1 MPMGG
6 GSYPLRVKQIP
17 RGNPLLPA
25 DIALQVQ
32 EWKILGKPR
41 QGGID
46 WNLASWVKEFPE
58 HKEFLTDL
66 KKNNL
71 GLLDRNTVHRVV
83 GSCLAESDLEQ
94 AFLVVMI
101 WGFGFR
107 GYGRFRSNK
116 IIEGKAFESSLEKT
130 VDALNKGDVISAYKH
145 LIENGPDG
153 LGCAFGSKFLYFASS
168 KKMENYPLIIDS
180 LIGTAINNAGLARIS
195 VQSLKADKYF
205 DLIKKF
211 HEAAVFYDIQPDELE
226 ELLFTNVY
234 KVYTS
239 SDWSVVQDS
248 ELTRNQK
255 MSWAMLLA
263 TDMARKSHV
272 VTISRTFPGG
282 GQYDC
287 VRIKLLNGLDM
298 ELNLNGGI
306 FIHSE
311 PVSRFDWPSAIKL
324 GVLKTSKRLR
334 GAEGESERAAP
345 SPTSNAYAWLSRA
358 LIGEAEIDIDDF
370 IGLDYLSEVSQSELI
385 DRFKLKLIP
394 KSIWILYK
402 KQQICGLLDYR
413 QAVAIDLDG
422 NQTIIK
428 EDSNMPY
435 EMYDGP
441 DLGA

>member
-1 MPMGG
+1 MT
-6 GSYPLRVKQIP
+6 QIP
-17 RGNPLLPA
+17 RRNPLVAA
-25 DIALQVQ
+25 DIAVQVQ

-46 WNLASWVKEFPE
+46 WSLKNWVKEFPE
-58 HKEFLTDL
+58 HEVFLTQL
-66 KKNNL
+66 KKKNL
-71 GLLDRNTVHRVV
+71 GLLDRNTVYGVV
-83 GSCLAESDLEQ
+83 SEYLTKGELEV

-116 IIEGKAFESSLEKT
+116 IIEDTNFISSLEKT
-130 VDALNKGDVISAYKH
+130 VMALNKGDVISAYEN
-145 LIENGPDG
+145 LIESGPDG
-153 LGCAFGSKFLYFASS
+153 LGCAFGSKFLYFAAP
-168 KKMENYPLIIDS
+168 KNIENYPLIIDS
-180 LIGTAINNAGLARIS
+180 LIGTAINNAGLSHIN

-205 DLIKKF
+205 ELIKKF
-211 HEAAVFYDIQPDELE
+211 HEAAAFYEIHPDELE

-234 KVYTS
+234 KIYTS
-239 SDWSVVQDS
+239 SDWAIIQDS

-263 TDMARKSHV
+263 TDIERKSHMTTV
-272 VTISRTFPGG
+272 SRTFPGG

-287 VRIKLLNGLDM
+287 VRIQLYKQLDM
-298 ELNLNGGI
+298 EMNLNGSI

-311 PVSRFDWPSAIKL
+311 PLSRFDWSSAIKL
-324 GVLKTSKRLR
+324 GILKTSKRVR
-334 GAEGESERAAP
+334 AMEGVSERAGP
-345 SPTSNAYAWLSRA
+345 SANSNSYAWLSRA
-358 LIGEAEIDIDDF
+358 LIGHAEIDVDDF
-370 IGLDYLSEVSQSELI
+370 ISLQQLSGESQSQLEE
-385 DRFKLKLIP
+385 RFKHKSIS

-402 KQQICGLLDYR
+402 NQQMCGLLDYG
-413 QAVAIDLDG
+413 QAIAIDLDG

-441 DLGA
+441 DLDA

>member
-1 MPMGG
+1 MDGR
-6 GSYPLRVKQIP
+6 SYPLRVKEIP
-17 RGNPLLPA
+17 RGNPLVPA
-25 DIALQVQ
+25 DIAVQVQ

-46 WNLASWVKEFPE
+46 WNLASWVKEFPQ

-66 KKNNL
+66 KKKNL
-71 GLLDRNTVHRVV
+71 GLLDRNTVHREV
-83 GSCLAESDLEQ
+83 GSRLTESDLEL

-116 IIEGKAFESSLEKT
+116 IIEDKAFKSSLEKT
-130 VDALNKGDVISAYKH
+130 VDALNKGDVIGAYKH

-168 KKMENYPLIIDS
+168 KKRENYPLIIDS
-180 LIGTAINNAGLARIS
+180 LIGTAINNAGFARVT

-211 HEAAVFYDIQPDELE
+211 HEAAVFYEIQPDELE
-226 ELLFTNVY
+226 ELLFTNAY

-248 ELTRNQK
+248 ELTRSQK

-263 TDMARKSHV
+263 TDMERKSRI
-272 VTISRTFPGG
+272 VTLSRTFPGG

-287 VRIKLLNGLDM
+287 VRIKLFSGLDL
-298 ELNLNGGI
+298 ELNLNGSI

-311 PVSRFDWPSAIKL
+311 PVSRFDWSSAIKL

-334 GAEGESERAAP
+334 GAEGESERAGP
-345 SPTSNAYAWLSRA
+345 SPTSNSYAWLSRA
-358 LIGEAEIDIDDF
+358 LIGGAEIDIDDF
-370 IGLDYLSEVSQSELI
+370 IGLEHLSEVSQSQLM
-385 DRFKLKLIP
+385 DRFKLKPIP
-394 KSIWILYK
+394 KSIWVLYK
-402 KQQICGLLDYR
+402 KQQMCGLLDYG
-413 QAVAIDLDG
+413 QAVAIDMNG
-422 NQTIIK
+422 NQTVIK

-441 DLGA
+441 DLDA